1 MRQIILIFLLSIIV
15 ISCKSTSSSVI
26 TTKKEAIKKNKCN
39 YNLGNRI
46 TSIEKKMTE
55 QKLYFAKKDK
65 LELEVIKIEPNK
77 KINLDH
83 NGEEDIVIS
92 SEDAS
97 YLSEQLVNNAS
108 DNLGSHY
115 RTGGTSKSGFD
126 CSGLMYATFKN
137 FDIILPRVSTDMA
150 KIGRVLQRNEIRK
163 GDLIFFKT
171 NGRKHINH
179 VGMVIEA
186 HGDDVKF
193 IHSSTKYGVIISTTK
208 DTYYGRTFAQV
219 NRVIE

>member
-1 MRQIILIFLLSIIV
+1 MRQIILILLLSIIV
-15 ISCKSTSSSVI
+15 ISCKPTSSSVI
-26 TTKKEAIKKNKCN
+26 TTKKEAIKKNKYD

-65 LELEVIKIEPNK
+65 RKLEVIKIEPNK
-77 KINLDH
+77 KINLD
-83 NGEEDIVIS
+83 NGEEDIIIS
-92 SEDAS
+92 SEDAG

-108 DNLGSHY
+108 DNLGSRY
-115 RTGGTSKSGFD
+115 RTGGTTKNGFD

-163 GDLIFFKT
+163 GDLIFFRT

-186 HGDDVKF
+186 NGDDIKF
-193 IHSSTKYGVIISTTK
+193 IHSSTKYGVIISNTK
-208 DTYYGRTFAQV
+208 ETYYGRTFAQV